1 MFRVL
6 FTSLLLWSL
15 RAFAQEHPFLSQF
28 DLSQLDG
35 AVRLEWTMVAGN
47 TCTDT
52 RIHRSVN
59 GGAFEVVGL
68 LSGICGDITEPKQY
82 SWTDTAPVEV
92 SFLAYRLEL
101 GTNGNSSVKELFFG
115 QLVTSEQLFFPS
127 PADDHATLVLRM
139 DPNGTV
145 DLRVWDLSGRL
156 RLERTSAR
164 GAQHELDLDMWPS
177 GLYVYEANASGKRF
191 TGRFLK
197 R

>member
-1 MFRVL
+1 MLRIL
-6 FTSLLLWSL
+6 LSSLLLGSL
-15 RAFAQEHPFLSQF
+15 PASAQEHPFLSQF
-28 DLSQLDG
+28 DVSQLDG

-59 GGAFEVVGL
+59 RGAFEVVGL
-68 LSGICGDITEPKQY
+68 LSGICGDITTPKQY
-82 SWTDTAPVEV
+82 NWTDVAPVEV

-101 GTNGNSSVKELFFG
+101 GTNGNSSVQELFFD
-115 QLVTSEQLFFPS
+115 QLVSSEQLFFPS
-127 PADDHATLVLRM
+127 PVEDRAALVLRT
-139 DPNGTV
+139 DLNGTV

-156 RLERTSAR
+156 RLERLSAR
-164 GAQHELDLDMWPS
+164 GAQHELDLGAWPS
-177 GLYVYEANASGKRF
+177 GLYVYEANADGKRF